1 MPSQIPAERPYAL
14 LDRDV
19 RGLPGIG
26 AVRAASLH
34 EAGLATVW
42 DLLHAPPRPAPP
54 PPPRC
59 DAGPLP
65 AGIAVRIRAQVTAVS
80 RAFRRRGSSL
90 DVRLVRAD
98 GLTLRARFFHAAYL
112 GSKLLVGQWY
122 RWEGRMDGT
131 ARLLLQPRFA
141 ASLGA
146 DEPHEPPGL
155 RMRYAE
161 VPGLSAAGF
170 GSLLEHVLR
179 THLGELADPL
189 RELPAAEYQRLVEH
203 AHRPGDLDAWH
214 EAMRALARRELRALA
229 WRLRELLPAAG
240 GVPGRAWAW
249 SGDTERAGRAM
260 LPYALS
266 PGQEECLP
274 ALRADLQAARPMVRL
289 LQGEVGSGKTAV
301 AFLAILAVAAQGGQS
316 LLLAPTE
323 VLAEQ
328 HLRWF
333 QERLQG
339 SRHRCALLS
348 GALGGAAR
356 APLLDELASG
366 RIGLLIGTH
375 AALHDE
381 VVLPTLGLVVI
392 DEQHRFGVGQ
402 RLAALSGATRR
413 QGFQPDL
420 LLMSA
425 TPIPRTLALTIYGEM
440 PVTILRGR
448 PPGHAAVQTVLRAL
462 QEPAQVEALVRE
474 ALLCGGR
481 VFVVCARKWSAASG
495 LAAVDIHARLAG
507 ARDLD
512 TPVALVHG
520 DCSPQERITAME
532 DFHSG
537 RARVLVATSLIEV
550 GLDVPQATHLIVL
563 EAERF
568 GLAQLHQLRGRLGR
582 GVAPGICILAH
593 GAAAGAVPDE
603 GPSGAAARARLELL
617 VATSDGLVISEADLR
632 DRGAGDLLGTLQ
644 HGAYELRLADLGRD
658 LDLLMEAHAAVRA
671 ARDRAETCPRDL
683 QAFIP
688 VGTLPR
694 LVP

>member
-1 MPSQIPAERPYAL
+1 ML

-34 EAGLATVW
+34 DAGLATVW

-65 AGIAVRIRAQVTAVS
+65 AGTAVRIHAQVTAVS
-80 RAFRRRGSSL
+80 RAFRRRSL

-98 GLTLRARFFHAAYL
+98 GVALRARFFNAPWL
-112 GSKLLVGQWY
+112 GSKLQVGTWY
-122 RWEGRMDGT
+122 RWEGRMDNS
-131 ARLLLQPRFA
+131 ARVLLQPRFQA
-141 ASLGA
+141 CIGMDGTAGVA
-146 DEPHEPPGL
+146 EPVEPPGL

-161 VPGLSAAGF
+161 LPGLSAAGYTT
-170 GSLLEHVLR
+170 LLTHVLGAY
-179 THLGELADPL
+179 LGDCADPL
-189 RELPAAEYQRLVEH
+189 RELSDADYQHLLES
-203 AHRPGDLDAWH
+203 AHRPGDVDAWQR
-214 EAMRALARRELRALA
+214 AMRALARRELRALA
-229 WRLRELLPAAG
+229 WRLRELLPADG

-249 SGDTERAGRAM
+249 SAVTEQAARAL
-260 LPYALS
+260 LPYRLS
-266 PGQEECLP
+266 PGQEAALP
-274 ALRADLQAARPMVRL
+274 ALRTDLQAARPMVRL

-301 AFLAILAVAAQGGQS
+301 AFLAILAVAAQGGQA
-316 LLLAPTE
+316 LLLAPTA

-328 HLRWF
+328 HQRWF
-333 QERLQG
+333 LERLQG
-339 SRHRCALLS
+339 SRYRCALLS
-348 GALGGAAR
+348 GALGGTAR
-356 APLLDELASG
+356 TQLLAELASG
-366 RIGLLIGTH
+366 RIDLLIGTH
-375 AALHDE
+375 AALHDA

-402 RLAALSGATRR
+402 RLAALAAATQR

-440 PVTILRGR
+440 PVTILHGR
-448 PPGHAAVQTVLRAL
+448 PPGHAGVQTVLREL

-474 ALLCGGR
+474 ALQDEGR
-481 VFVVCARKWSAASG
+481 VFLVCARKWSAANG

-507 ARDLD
+507 GRDLA

-520 DCSPQERITAME
+520 DCSPRERVTAME
-532 DFHSG
+532 DFRSG

-582 GVAPGICILAH
+582 GRAPGICILAYG
-593 GAAAGAVPDE
+593 GATASASVSSPASAAGP
-603 GPSGAAARARLELL
+603 GTAARARLELL

-632 DRGAGDLLGTLQ
+632 ERGAGDLLGTLQ
-644 HGAYELRLADLGRD
+644 HGAYALRLADLGRD
-658 LDLLMEAHAAVRA
+658 LDLLQEAHAAVAQAA
-671 ARDRAETCPRDL
+671 ARRETCPRDL

-688 VGTLPR
+688 LGTLPR